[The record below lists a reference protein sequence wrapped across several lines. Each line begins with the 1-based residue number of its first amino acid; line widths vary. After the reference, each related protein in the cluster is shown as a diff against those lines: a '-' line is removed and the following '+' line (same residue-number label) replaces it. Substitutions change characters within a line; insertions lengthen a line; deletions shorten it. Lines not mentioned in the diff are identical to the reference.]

1 MSYTASLF
9 ETVLAKID
17 YRELFFQFLDNDL
30 ENYAYIKSA
39 DGKFI
44 WMNKTL
50 RMVIGATETYIGTSD
65 ADYFSEDLTSRYR
78 EEDDR
83 VMKSRQP
90 VHNQPWIVP
99 DHDGKVQWYLS
110 SKFPLIN
117 PETDELIG
125 IAGLMQS
132 YTSLSENIQPSHEM
146 QKVVAYILKSYP
158 NRILVEELANLIFL
172 SVNQF
177 ERQFRRLFHMSPTD
191 FILKVRLDAAMRLL
205 SEGDLS
211 VTQIAQKTG
220 FYDNSAFTRQFRK
233 VTGYTPLEFRKKY
246 FHFIKLTTRKTPE

>member
-1 MSYTASLF
+1 MNDTAPLF

-39 DGKFI
+39 EGKFI
-44 WMNKTL
+44 WINNTL
-50 RMVIGATETYIGTSD
+50 RMVIGATDTYIGTSD

-99 DHDGKVQWYLS
+99 DHEGRIHWYLS

-117 PETDELIG
+117 PKTDELIG

-246 FHFIKLTTRKTPE
+246 FHFIKLTTRKTT